1 MSAGSPLHAWGGYEA
16 SFNLAAC
23 VSTLIICLF
32 AKVGSPVVFSSSL
45 MGVVFMAPVI
55 ILMARFSAL
64 EFFSAVASEA
74 VDVAAIPFSRTSRTL
89 PT

>member
-1 MSAGSPLHAWGGYEA
+1 MKPLLIWLPVSAPL
-16 SFNLAAC
+16 
-23 VSTLIICLF
+23 CLF
-32 AKVGSPVVFSSSL
+32 STVGSPVVVSSSL

-74 VDVAAIPFSRTSRTL
+74 VDVAAIPFSRTGRTL
-89 PT
+89 AT